1 MNFDELSRLE
11 YEFLEHVG
19 TKRHSGRY
27 PWGSGDNPYQHD
39 VNFLKFVRDSRKQGM
54 RDVDIAKG
62 MNMNTAQMRKRISLA
77 NAEMKRYETTLAL
90 KLRDKGMSTS
100 AIARRMGKNESTVR
114 LLLNPVMQE
123 RRNETRKNAD
133 VLKEAVDS
141 RNYIDVGAGVEQ
153 YLGISG
159 TRLKNAIQYL
169 QNDGYVLFNNVK
181 FEQLGTGKDTTL
193 KVLCKPGTEF
203 KDVVANKGKITPP
216 FDFYSEDRKTLTPKE
231 PPVSI
236 DPDRVNVR
244 YAEEGGAEKDGVIE
258 LRRGVPDISLG
269 DAKYAQ
275 VRIAVGGTHY
285 LKGMAVYSDNLPDG
299 CDIMFNTNKHLGTPM
314 INSDPDG
321 KSVLKPMK
329 NDPDNPFGATIR
341 EADKLIRCQR
351 HYIGEDGKKHLS
363 ALNVVSEEGTWDT
376 WSRNLPSQ
384 FLSKQNPSLA
394 KRQLDES
401 YSLAKEELDD
411 ISKLTNPTVRAK
423 LLNEFAGKCD
433 SDATH
438 LQAAALPRQAAK
450 VILPVPQLKDTD
462 IYAPSYRDGE
472 KVALVRFPHGG
483 IFEIPT
489 LTVNNKQKDARS
501 LLGNAVDAVGINHKV
516 AEQLSGADFDG
527 DTVLVIPISNVKI
540 KTAQPLEGLKNF
552 DPKESYP
559 AYKGMKLMTKRE
571 KGIEMGKASNLI
583 TDMTIKGATMDEI
596 CRAVK
601 HSMVVIDAEKHKL
614 NYKQS
619 EIDNG
624 IAELRAKYQN
634 GPNGGTSTLL
644 SRSTSEVRIPQRK
657 EIIAKS
663 KMTPEQLKD
672 WEAGKLVYENTGN
685 TYSKK
690 RVDKDGNV
698 IWDNKPKMDKVSKM
712 ALTDDAYT
720 LVSGGS
726 KANTTRIESVYADYA
741 NNMKALAIEARRRAR
756 HEADVPYN
764 PSARIAYANEVR
776 DLNSALNIAKRNA
789 PLERRAQLIASMNY
803 KAKLRDNPDMDD
815 EHRKRLKGQELDYAR
830 KVIGAKKTAI
840 SITPRQWEAI
850 NAGAI
855 TKSKL
860 KEIID
865 NVESDKLKAMATP
878 RTKTGLSPARMQRAK
893 TMLAAGHTQAD
904 VADTL
909 GVSVSTL
916 MNALNP

>member
-1 MNFDELSRLE
+1 MNFDELNRPEDES
-11 YEFLEHVG
+11 LEHYG
-19 TKRHSGRY
+19 TPRHSGRY

-39 VNFLKFVRDSRKQGM
+39 ANFLKFVRDSRRQGM

-133 VLKEAVDS
+133 FLRQAVDD

-169 QNDGYVLFNNVK
+169 QNDGYVLFNKVK

-203 KDVVANKGKITPP
+203 KDVVANKGEITPP
-216 FDFYSEDRKTLTPKE
+216 FDFYSEDGGRTLRAKE
-231 PPVSI
+231 PPVSV
-236 DPDRVNVR
+236 DSNRVQIR
-244 YAEEGGAEKDGVIE
+244 YAEEGGIQKDGVIE
-258 LRRGVPDISLG
+258 LRRGVQDISLG
-269 DAKYAQ
+269 DARYAQ
-275 VRIAVGGTHY
+275 VRIAVDGTHY

-299 CDIMFNTNKHLGTPM
+299 CDIMFNTNKHVGTPKM
-314 INSDPDG
+314 D
-321 KSVLKPMK
+321 VLKPMK

-341 EADKLIRCQR
+341 DADRLIRCQK
-351 HYIGEDGKKHLS
+351 HYIGADGKEHLS

-401 YSLAKEELDD
+401 YSLAKEELGD

-527 DTVLVIPISNVKI
+527 DTVLVIPINNVKI
-540 KTAQPLEGLKNF
+540 KTAPMLEGLKNF

-559 AYKGMKLMTKRE
+559 AYNGMKVMTKRE

-644 SRSTSEVRIPQRK
+644 SRSTSESHILQRK

-690 RVDKDGNV
+690 RVDKDGNIV
-698 IWDNKPKMDKVSKM
+698 WDKKPKMDKVSKM
-712 ALTDDAYT
+712 ALTDDAYS

-756 HEADVPYN
+756 HEADVPYD
-764 PSARIAYANEVR
+764 PSARITYAKEVS

-830 KVIGAKKTAI
+830 KIIGAKKTAI

-865 NVESDKLKAMATP
+865 NVDSDKLKSMATP

-893 TMLAAGHTQAD
+893 SMLAAGHTQAD

-916 MNALNP
+916 MNALNS